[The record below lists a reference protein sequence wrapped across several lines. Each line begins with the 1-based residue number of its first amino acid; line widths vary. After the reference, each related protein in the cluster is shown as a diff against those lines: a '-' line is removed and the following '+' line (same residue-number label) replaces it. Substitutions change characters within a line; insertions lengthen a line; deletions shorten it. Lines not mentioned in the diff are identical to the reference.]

1 MPHTAKASRIS
12 SRWIIGVLIV
22 VALALGAAFFW
33 VWSSE
38 QAARERSLE
47 GRSFLGELEQTLRYG
62 LEAETGQRGY
72 LLTSDRVYLQPYTR
86 ASDQWLPAIAA
97 LRENHADILDQEQ
110 IGTVNQMEEI
120 ATQKLDELARTIELA
135 DEGRRDE
142 ALELVRSDLGM
153 QLMASYRA
161 LTDDLRLAENRRN
174 LDSLAEAER
183 VSTLI
188 VPIVALLLLTL
199 LAISLLGLW
208 LERRTAR
215 AEFKVIENEELRA
228 ARNRADLLTREL
240 NHRVKNLFAV
250 VMSIVTLSARGATD
264 LDETLKKIR
273 DRIYALSLAHEVSQG
288 KINEKIVP
296 LSDLLKTTLAPYGI
310 NEGRFEISGE
320 PVHLPVKAVTPFG
333 LIIHELATNAAKYGA
348 LTSEDGRVLIDWKVV
363 EGDVEPEIRFT
374 WKEHGVPL
382 ENPPAKDGFGSAM
395 IRSSA
400 HQMGGIARR
409 EFTPEGIDVEITFP
423 VRAEII

>member
-12 SRWIIGVLIV
+12 SRWIIAVLIV
-22 VALALGAAFFW
+22 IAIALAAAFFW
-33 VWSSE
+33 LWSTE
-38 QAARERSLE
+38 QSARERSLE
-47 GRSFLGELEQTLRYG
+47 GRTFLTELEETVRVG
-62 LEAETGQRGY
+62 VEAETGQRGY
-72 LLTSDRVYLQPYTR
+72 LLTLDRDYLQPYMR

-97 LRENHADILDQEQ
+97 LREDHAAILDQQ
-110 IGTVNQMEEI
+110 QLGTVEQMEEV
-120 ATQKLDELARTIELA
+120 ARQKLNELARTIELA

-142 ALELVRSDLGM
+142 ALELVQTDLGM
-153 QLMASYRA
+153 QLMASYRS
-161 LTDDLRLAENRRN
+161 LVDDLRSAENARN
-174 LDSLAEAER
+174 LQSLAEAER

-188 VPIVALLLLTL
+188 APIIALLLLTL

-250 VMSIVTLSARGATD
+250 VMSIVSLSARGATD

-273 DRIYALSLAHEVSQG
+273 DRIYALSLAHEASQG

-296 LSDLLKTTLAPYGI
+296 LSDLLRTTLAPYGI
-310 NEGRFEISGE
+310 NEGRFEISGQ
-320 PVHLPVKAVTPFG
+320 PVDLPVKAVTPFG
-333 LIIHELATNAAKYGA
+333 LILHELATNAAKYGA
-348 LTSEDGRVLIDWKVV
+348 LTSEDGRVIIDWDVID
-363 EGDVEPEIRFT
+363 GDVEPEIRFT
-374 WKEHGVPL
+374 WKERGVPITK
-382 ENPPAKDGFGSAM
+382 PPEKDGFGSVM

-400 HQMGGIARR
+400 RQMGGIAKR
-409 EFTPEGIDVEITFP
+409 EFEPEGIDVEIRFP
-423 VRAEII
+423 VRAEIF